1 MVQVQGH
8 FRHRSALV
16 SALTSVAVPARCKK
30 SGRKLKRRGMG
41 RTSCKLCLFCQ
52 RGGVDAQ
59 QQKQARRPGEE
70 REICNFW
77 LCTAV
82 YGCRKRWRPAQ
93 PASQPGQEL
102 SVLTCV
108 VAARRHTES
117 NKSCHAGKQLAA
129 GRAVALASGCGT
141 RASCAASAALGPW

>member
-16 SALTSVAVPARCKK
+16 SALAGVAVSARCKK
-30 SGRKLKRRGMG
+30 CGRKLNRRGMG

-70 REICNFW
+70 REICDFW

-93 PASQPGQEL
+93 PANQTYQEL
-102 SVLTCV
+102 PVLTCV
-108 VAARRHTES
+108 VAARRHMES
-117 NKSCHAGKQLAA
+117 NKSCQAGKPLAA
-129 GRAVALASGCGT
+129 GRAEALALGRMI